1 MSTRRPS
8 GSSQGATRPGY
19 APSQQPVLP
28 APPQLPQ
35 PPARHQTLR
44 LPHAPPLPSR
54 SKPPAPPPESRR
66 PPSPKQEG
74 PIEVE
79 FGEEAGI
86 DAFEKGQGTLF
97 EIWTRN
103 RVYHV
108 DTSLVCIAVVT
119 RGSGRTEPAHP
130 LIGAR
135 LTGGERRNK
144 SAHLI
149 DVFFPIP
156 SPGTEAVFRSDAKK
170 HGQFAKT
177 STIERV
183 VLRVRRV
190 RVHTAAE
197 GQAWD
202 ELMGRSRR

>member
-8 GSSQGATRPGY
+8 GSSNQAVRPFGATPG
-19 APSQQPVLP
+19 A
-28 APPQLPQ
+28 AN
-35 PPARHQTLR
+35 RTLR
-44 LPHAPPLPSR
+44 LPNAPPIPGR
-54 SKPPAPPPESRR
+54 SKHPPPAVPTGL
-66 PPSPKQEG
+66 SPY
-74 PIEVE
+74 P
-79 FGEEAGI
+79 EAGI
-86 DAFEKGQGTLF
+86 EVQVVEQPGAQAFDGSSWTLF

-108 DTSLVCIAVVT
+108 NSDFVCIAVISRAT
-119 RGSGRTEPAHP
+119 AQEEPEHP
-130 LIGAR
+130 LKGAR

-144 SAHLI
+144 SAHLVDI
-149 DVFFPIP
+149 YFPLP
-156 SPGTEAVFRSDAKK
+156 GPGTEAVFKSDAKK

-190 RVHTAAE
+190 RISTVAE

-202 ELMGRSRR
+202 ERLGRSNR